1 MPSVT
6 PRAPIGDVRL
16 WTGYSGPVYSPTP
29 LQDIY
34 GAAIVQKVIK
44 AVTVSSPI
52 EGVMQRGTILAW
64 DPGTQKHRIVNA
76 PDDELYGVLIEDLNF
91 VADETGTNIV
101 DVVGAVAKTGNFRAA
116 ALITGP
122 GTPPGSLTV
131 DLLVPALRLIGLFTE
146 GIA

>member
-1 MPSVT
+1 
-6 PRAPIGDVRL
+6 
-16 WTGYSGPVYSPTP
+16 
-29 LQDIY
+29 
-34 GAAIVQKVIK
+34 
-44 AVTVSSPI
+44 
-52 EGVMQRGTILAW
+52 MQRGTILAW